1 MNTITYEFCPGDKVF
16 GVNFY
21 PIGAKIFEGT
31 VIEAVSKVSANSKF
45 VGYKISSRPIVY
57 FPEENVFGTED
68 EAKQAKEN
76 WLKQIKD
83 KQTT

>member
-1 MNTITYEFCPGDKVF
+1 MNTVNYRFSPGDKVF

-57 FPEENVFGTED
+57 FPEENVFDTED